1 MKKEKLLLDLLNIV
15 NNVCQD
21 GIVSQKEVGK
31 LQDWVDENAV
41 EFIGEEYNRLIFP
54 LQSFL
59 DNGEFCSD
67 EQRELLNIINT
78 LINKNA

>member
-21 GIVSQKEVGK
+21 GIVSQNEVGK

-41 EFIGEEYNRLIFP
+41 EFIGGEYNLLIYP

-67 EQRELLNIINT
+67 EQRELLNNINA